1 MQDKL
6 DFSGLERLSPR
17 ADSWDKVCTRLD
29 ASNANG
35 AMAEP
40 AGSTPTE
47 HAANLI
53 PFRILSAI
61 PLAASLVLI
70 GISVLMTAFSN
81 SSSEVSINS
90 ISSSEVASW
99 YSSLGNDN
107 GDDFDTLDENVTLSY
122 FYKEAR

>member
-6 DFSGLERLSPR
+6 DFSGLERLTPR
-17 ADSWDKVCTRLD
+17 KDSWDKVCARLD
-29 ASNANG
+29 AA
-35 AMAEP
+35 
-40 AGSTPTE
+40 TT
-47 HAANLI
+47 NLI

-122 FYKEAR
+122 FYKEAK

>member
-17 ADSWDKVCTRLD
+17 ADSWEKVRARLD
-29 ASNANG
+29 AADAN
-35 AMAEP
+35 
-40 AGSTPTE
+40 STT
-47 HAANLI
+47 ANLI

-90 ISSSEVASW
+90 ISSSEVTNW
-99 YSSLGNDN
+99 YNGLGNDSD
-107 GDDFDTLDENVTLSY
+107 DDFDTLDENVTLSY
-122 FYKEAR
+122 FYKEAK